1 MNLAQQ
7 LRENAKTKEQIAQEE
22 EQKNAQA
29 YRKSVKAF
37 ANKITELLI
46 KEVNEGNFTRERR
59 NGTVVN
65 KVNIKVADYELRVF
79 GVHYDAQEDTYYD
92 VIYPDGSKSKSAFAL
107 ERKTLKKKRGHGLFV
122 PEGKIIETFEA
133 RIPQRVLTFLND
145 IAAELGDQVQLR
157 PGIRLIET
165 RRNDQRVTYDHYAEQ
180 VTDTDKKSMLFLDVS
195 AWF

>member
-79 GVHYDAQEDTYYD
+79 GVHYDAQED
-92 VIYPDGSKSKSAFAL
+92 GSKSSSPFAL

-180 VTDTDKKSMLFLDVS
+180 VTDTDKKSVLFLDVS

>member
-79 GVHYDAQEDTYYD
+79 GVHYDAQEDT
-92 VIYPDGSKSKSAFAL
+92 
-107 ERKTLKKKRGHGLFV
+107 
-122 PEGKIIETFEA
+122 
-133 RIPQRVLTFLND
+133 
-145 IAAELGDQVQLR
+145 
-157 PGIRLIET
+157 
-165 RRNDQRVTYDHYAEQ
+165 HYA
-180 VTDTDKKSMLFLDVS
+180 VI
-195 AWF
+195 